1 MTSAV
6 FGHVMSYNLL
16 KIAKVSEETTMFIF
30 HFKDGASEIAVNLCQ
45 NTVVVSKT
53 IISSSRCVYWPCDH
67 PVFCP
72 VGFVA
77 GIL

>member
-1 MTSAV
+1 
-6 FGHVMSYNLL
+6 
-16 KIAKVSEETTMFIF
+16 MFIF